1 MGWSPGHSP
10 SDSWVSPSSHLQ
22 QHLFGG
28 QDGSQRQR
36 GLPYSHSLTPYFL
49 RLLECG
55 LGLGHWGLSFMGLDG
70 DMEWRVRERMP
81 Q

>member
-1 MGWSPGHSP
+1 M
-10 SDSWVSPSSHLQ
+10 
-22 QHLFGG
+22 
-28 QDGSQRQR
+28 RQR
-36 GLPYSHSLTPYFL
+36 GLPYSHSLSPYFL

>member
-1 MGWSPGHSP
+1 MAPKG
-10 SDSWVSPSSHLQ
+10 
-22 QHLFGG
+22 
-28 QDGSQRQR
+28 R
-36 GLPYSHSLTPYFL
+36 GACPILIHSLL

-70 DMEWRVRERMP
+70 DMEWRVGERMP